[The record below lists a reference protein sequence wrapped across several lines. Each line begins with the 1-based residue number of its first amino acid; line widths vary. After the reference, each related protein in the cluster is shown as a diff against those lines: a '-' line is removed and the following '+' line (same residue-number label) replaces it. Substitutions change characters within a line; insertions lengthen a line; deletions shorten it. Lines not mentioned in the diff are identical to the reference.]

1 MVRVGLERICLRAR
15 RPSNDDFKLLPTLR
29 ELILH
34 HWENNTLFHSAS
46 LPGGQVAFRTYFAG
60 LVTNGVINEAMLP
73 AMTSNFMGSTHAL
86 LLDTNP
92 FIKLLDHYV
101 AGDGRANEN
110 FALTSMHTI
119 WARNHNFH
127 VEGLEAAGFQG
138 TAEELFQ
145 AAKMINEA
153 EYQRVVFD
161 EFADMLLGGMR
172 GDGTHGFDEYNPD
185 ASASISHEFA
195 AAVYRVGH
203 SLIGQTMTVIGTD
216 GQPKQVALFDAFLNP
231 SNEAGVFTGP
241 LPPGYV
247 PQPGYE
253 QLGVNSILGGIIT
266 QQAEEVDFN
275 IVDAVRNDLVRINAD
290 LFAFNVARGWDVG
303 LGTLNQVR
311 MDLAASQDP
320 YVSAARGF
328 AGDMSAYTSWEDF
341 QARNGLSQVVIDQ
354 FRQAYPDLVLQPGD
368 IAAFQSINP
377 GIQVAMQANGTGI
390 VKGIDRVDL
399 WVGGLAEKHVNGG
412 MVGQTF
418 WTVLHE
424 QFDRLQEADR
434 FYYLNRFDNFDFYEN
449 FVDGQEFADII
460 ARNTGLTNLAEHIF
474 EAQQPG

>member
-1 MVRVGLERICLRAR
+1 M
-15 RPSNDDFKLLPTLR
+15 
-29 ELILH
+29 
-34 HWENNTLFHSAS
+34 
-46 LPGGQVAFRTYFAG
+46 
-60 LVTNGVINEAMLP
+60 
-73 AMTSNFMGSTHAL
+73 
-86 LLDTNP
+86 
-92 FIKLLDHYV
+92 
-101 AGDGRANEN
+101 
-110 FALTSMHTI
+110 
-119 WARNHNFH
+119 
-127 VEGLEAAGFQG
+127 
-138 TAEELFQ
+138 
-145 AAKMINEA
+145 
-153 EYQRVVFD
+153 
-161 EFADMLLGGMR
+161 
-172 GDGTHGFDEYNPD
+172 
-185 ASASISHEFA
+185 
-195 AAVYRVGH
+195 
-203 SLIGQTMTVIGTD
+203 
-216 GQPKQVALFDAFLNP
+216 
-231 SNEAGVFTGP
+231 FTGP

-474 EAQQPG
+474 EAQQPGDEGDGDGTGNPDDDDDDDDDPVGGGDDDGDDDGDPVGGGDDGDDDEDDDDDTGGPDDDGDDDDDDDDDDDTGGPDDDGDDDDDDDTAGGGDDDDDDDDAGGDDDGDGDGNGDGDGSDPDDDDGDGDGDGDDDGDGSGDGDGGETPLPVAARTLIGTAAADVFWVVRLPTCFWAAAVATSCRGMPAATCCAARTATTCCRAVTATTLPPAGPATTRSTAVPVQTCCSAMAATT